1 MWMRSCAICKALMKK
16 LRLSDSV
23 PVSAGGNGRAIR
35 IETLACKPVN
45 SMRESLGEKAGLTVA
60 KVIEFYIPTN
70 FRKSVKWGS
79 PEQRGKIIEFA
90 PQVKKSA

>member
-23 PVSAGGNGRAIR
+23 RCQCGGSGRAIR
-35 IETLACKPVN
+35 IESRLQSRKQRAGIL
-45 SMRESLGEKAGLTVA
+45 EQKAGLTVA
-60 KVIEFYIPTN
+60 RVIEFYIPNN
-70 FRKSVKWGS
+70 FRKSVKWVS

>member
-1 MWMRSCAICKALMKK
+1 MWVKSCPLWGSNEK
-16 LRLSDSV
+16 LRLSDSL
-23 PVSAGGNGRAIR
+23 PGQCGWEWQGHTNRGPG
-35 IETLACKPVN
+35 CNPVN
-45 SMRESLGEKAGLTVA
+45 SMRESLRERAGLTVA

-70 FRKSVKWGS
+70 FRKSVKWAS

>member
-23 PVSAGGNGRAIR
+23 PVSAGGSGRAIR
-35 IETLACKPVN
+35 IETPALQPRKQHAGIVR
-45 SMRESLGEKAGLTVA
+45 REGRTNVA
-60 KVIEFYIPTN
+60 KAIEFYIPTN